1 ASALVVKDR
10 VSPDA
15 VVLNLQ
21 AAEPKYSRLGAAPEG
36 PAALSSGRPGASA
49 PSPRSDGG
57 RRGSV
62 QSGPAIWESLLEA
75 KLVGKTTRRFYQSFS
90 FSWPGA
96 IWGIAT
102 SAVYA
107 YMVYAPDPAMSGV
120 FGKTAV
126 AFFANVLL
134 FVTLCGNFAVYGSK
148 WFLEGQAL
156 ARAVEQCGRT
166 LGSDPKAGSTF
177 NANKWDF
184 DTPLLKCRFALKL
197 LAHLAAA

>member
-148 WFLEGQAL
+148 WFLEAPR
-156 ARAVEQCGRT
+156 RAAAKPSGGEGH
-166 LGSDPKAGSTF
+166 AGSQE
-177 NANKWDF
+177 ALPEDVLQHRQAS
-184 DTPLLKCRFALKL
+184 LLLRGTNCVEVDRVYQ
-197 LAHLAAA
+197 